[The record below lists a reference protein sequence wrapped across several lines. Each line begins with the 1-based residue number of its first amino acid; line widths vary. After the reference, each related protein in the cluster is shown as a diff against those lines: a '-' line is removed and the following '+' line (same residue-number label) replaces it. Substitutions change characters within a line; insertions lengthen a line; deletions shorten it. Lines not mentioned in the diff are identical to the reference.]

1 MQKTPPEGS
10 QSEGWSPRPAH
21 PPALRIRG
29 LMEGADGRGWWK
41 GLAVSLGNPPLGS
54 RASPAQTASSSS
66 SCGPSGIA
74 GPPGP
79 PSTTLTSTIWEFQLN
94 VKFFPSKF

>member
-41 GLAVSLGNPPLGS
+41 GLVEGAGCLTGKPTTGEPRQPGPDGVLQQQLW
-54 RASPAQTASSSS
+54 AEWY
-66 SCGPSGIA
+66 CGPA
-74 GPPGP
+74 W
-79 PSTTLTSTIWEFQLN
+79 PS
-94 VKFFPSKF
+94 